1 MNKGQLLDAV
11 AEAAGLTKVES
22 GKVVSVVF
30 DVITRVLSEGDKVQI
45 TDFGTFSVSIRK
57 ARKGMSPAT
66 REEIHIPECK
76 IVKFKASKKLKED
89 VN

>member
-22 GKVVSVVF
+22 SKMLGVVF
-30 DVITRVLSEGDKVQI
+30 DVIARALSAGDKVQI
-45 TDFGTFSVSIRK
+45 TDFGAFSVTDRK

-66 REEIHIPECK
+66 REEIHIPACK